1 MAKAKKALFTSFGL
15 LNFQERKVLN
25 EGNAFF
31 EATPE
36 GGKSDKTFCV
46 TLDDGKQMYCYVGN
60 DKLAFYKANL
70 DGTDKQWLF
79 NIFPDGGIFS
89 AQSMENKK
97 RKKAKAKVQ
106 EQKTQ
111 QTDAQKPERRT
122 LTLPKAPHRKAPV
135 VVEITK
141 KKR

>member
-46 TLDDGKQMYCYVGN
+46 TLDDGKQMYCYVSN
-60 DKLAFYKANL
+60 EKIAFYKANL
-70 DGTDKQWLF
+70 DGTHKQWLF

-89 AQSMENKK
+89 AQSIENKK
-97 RKKAKAKVQ
+97 RKKEQARAQ

-111 QTDAQKPERRT
+111 QTGAQKPERRT
-122 LTLPKAPHRKAPV
+122 LTLPNASQKKAPV

>member
-1 MAKAKKALFTSFGL
+1 MTKAKRALFTSFGL

-60 DKLAFYKANL
+60 DKLTFYKANL
-70 DGTDKQWLF
+70 DGSDKQWLF

-97 RKKAKAKVQ
+97 RRKEKAKAQ

-135 VVEITK
+135 VVEIKK

>member
-46 TLDDGKQMYCYVGN
+46 TLDDGKQMYCYVSN
-60 DKLAFYKANL
+60 DKLEGSKNC
-70 DGTDKQWLF
+70 WLMGLARDF
-79 NIFPDGGIFS
+79 RLLAI
-89 AQSMENKK
+89 
-97 RKKAKAKVQ
+97 
-106 EQKTQ
+106 
-111 QTDAQKPERRT
+111 
-122 LTLPKAPHRKAPV
+122 
-135 VVEITK
+135 
-141 KKR
+141 

>member
-15 LNFQERKVLN
+15 LNFQEHKVLN

-36 GGKSDKTFCV
+36 GGKSDKTFCI
-46 TLDDGKQMYCYVGN
+46 TLDDGKQMYCYVSN
-60 DKLAFYKANL
+60 DKLTFYKANL
-70 DGTDKQWLF
+70 DGTHKQWLF

-89 AQSMENKK
+89 AHSIENKK
-97 RKKAKAKVQ
+97 RKK
-106 EQKTQ
+106 EQTK
-111 QTDAQKPERRT
+111 AQKPERRT
-122 LTLPKAPHRKAPV
+122 LTLSKASHQKASI
-135 VVEITK
+135 VVEVTK

>member
-1 MAKAKKALFTSFGL
+1 MEKAKKALFTSFGL

-46 TLDDGKQMYCYVGN
+46 TLDDGKQMYCYVSN
-60 DKLAFYKANL
+60 DKLTFYKANL
-70 DGTDKQWLF
+70 DGTHKQWLF

-89 AQSMENKK
+89 AHSIENKK
-97 RKKAKAKVQ
+97 RKK
-106 EQKTQ
+106 EQTK
-111 QTDAQKPERRT
+111 AQKPERRT
-122 LTLPKAPHRKAPV
+122 LTLPKASHQKAPV

-141 KKR
+141 QKR

>member
-1 MAKAKKALFTSFGL
+1 MAKARKALFTSFGL

-36 GGKSDKTFCV
+36 GGKSDKTFCI
-46 TLDDGKQMYCYVGN
+46 TLDDGKQMYCYVN
-60 DKLAFYKANL
+60 NEKLTFYKANL

-89 AQSMENKK
+89 AQFMENKK
-97 RKKAKAKVQ
+97 RRKEKARAQ
-106 EQKTQ
+106 EQTTQ
-111 QTDAQKPERRT
+111 KTDAQKPERRT
-122 LTLPKAPHRKAPV
+122 LTLPKAPHKKAPV
-135 VVEITK
+135 VVEIKK